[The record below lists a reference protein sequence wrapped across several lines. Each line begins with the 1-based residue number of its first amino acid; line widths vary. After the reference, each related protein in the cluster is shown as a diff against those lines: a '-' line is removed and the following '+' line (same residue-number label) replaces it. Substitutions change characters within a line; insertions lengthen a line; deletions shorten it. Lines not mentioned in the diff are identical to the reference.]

1 MSNHVKSLCLLV
13 TSLSL
18 FVIYI
23 LKSCKIPKLGGS
35 SHLLGYIPG
44 SFYGISKLSPLKKLG
59 WTFTTYDPWIVHHH
73 DGCSP
78 FPDENHDENPGEKD
92 GYSKLRIFG
101 IFGSSYMRKP
111 EQFFLGVFFWN
122 IWFFEDFWNLFD
134 DGVSWLRVLC
144 ITFIRTFSLEYDGIW
159 FSWYVLM
166 FGTRWVPETQ
176 PTQASIFL
184 QWGYPESSPN
194 RSIYTN
200 IILYHTYNI
209 HIQCWAP

>member
-1 MSNHVKSLCLLV
+1 MFVGDIPIVICYIYIYLNHVKSL
-13 TSLSL
+13 
-18 FVIYI
+18 
-23 LKSCKIPKLGGS
+23 LGGS

-111 EQFFLGVFFWN
+111 SNNFFFGWFFLKHLIFRGFLELVRWWGEL
-122 IWFFEDFWNLFD
+122 IE
-134 DGVSWLRVLC
+134 G
-144 ITFIRTFSLEYDGIW
+144 SLNNFHLNVQLGIW
-159 FSWYVLM
+159 WNMVSWYVLM

-200 IILYHTYNI
+200 IILYI
-209 HIQCWAP
+209 HIPSGNLT